1 MSKYT
6 NAKKVLPP
14 KLYNELIKH
23 FSGGTIYIPRDDVK
37 EAAARKL
44 VFELKKN
51 EMNSREIA
59 GMLGITRRR
68 VNQILT
74 EMRKKNV

>member
-14 KLYNELIKH
+14 ELYNELIKH
-23 FSGGTIYIPRDDVK
+23 FSGGTIYIPRDNVK
-37 EAAARKL
+37 EAVARKL
-44 VFELKKN
+44 ILELAKSG
-51 EMNSREIA
+51 MSSRDIA
-59 GMLGITRRR
+59 KMLDITRRR

-74 EMRKKNV
+74 EMRSRDV